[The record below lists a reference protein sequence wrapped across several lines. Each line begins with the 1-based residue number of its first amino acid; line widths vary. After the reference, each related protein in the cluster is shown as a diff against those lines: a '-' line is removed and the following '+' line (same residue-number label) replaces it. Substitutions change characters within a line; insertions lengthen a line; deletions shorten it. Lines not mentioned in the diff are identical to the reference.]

1 MARDRSLLI
10 RSGIPV
16 DSIST
21 SLSQTPPLVTVT
33 IRDPSVA
40 NVAAFRHTIAELQ
53 TNSGFTNPITQFDI
67 RYLRDCTALDERA
80 KRDACGC
87 VKHGYEALGG
97 LAPLRGA
104 LSGRRFRLA
113 QLSQLGG
120 AHEARDLTLP
130 LQPLLGDFLGGRLG

>member
-1 MARDRSLLI
+1 MPSSFERRFDPKTESQDSGTTRDLMARDRSLLI

-53 TNSGFTNPITQFDI
+53 MNSGFTNPITQFDI

-80 KRDACGC
+80 KRDAYADASSTATR
-87 VKHGYEALGG
+87 HWA
-97 LAPLRGA
+97 AWRR
-104 LSGRRFRLA
+104 SGER
-113 QLSQLGG
+113 
-120 AHEARDLTLP
+120 
-130 LQPLLGDFLGGRLG
+130 